1 MFILQAVEKE
11 EYSQMNEFFA
21 LIEKIKQRNPVIRV
35 ELVSEENRK
44 FWRIIVSNG
53 NKEVFNIMGQD
64 TTLLFQNAYSKLQ
77 VHRKELVE

>member
-1 MFILQAVEKE
+1 
-11 EYSQMNEFFA
+11 MNEFFA
-21 LIEKIKQRNPVIRV
+21 LIEKLKQRNPVIRI

-44 FWRIIVSNG
+44 FWRIIVSNR

>member
-1 MFILQAVEKE
+1 
-11 EYSQMNEFFA
+11 MNEFFA
-21 LIEKIKQRNPVIRV
+21 LIEKIKQSNPVVRV

-64 TTLLFQNAYSKLQ
+64 TNLLFQNAYSKLQ

>member
-1 MFILQAVEKE
+1 
-11 EYSQMNEFFA
+11 MNEFFG
-21 LIEKIKQRNPVIRV
+21 LIEKLKQRNPVIRV

-64 TTLLFQNAYSKLQ
+64 TNLLFQNAYSKLQ

>member
-1 MFILQAVEKE
+1 
-11 EYSQMNEFFA
+11 MNEFFA
-21 LIEKIKQRNPVIRV
+21 LIEKIKQRNPVVRV

-64 TTLLFQNAYSKLQ
+64 TNLLFQNAYSKLQ

>member
-1 MFILQAVEKE
+1 
-11 EYSQMNEFFA
+11 MNEFFV
-21 LIEKIKQRNPVIRV
+21 LIEKLKQRNPVIRI
-35 ELVSEENRK
+35 ELISEENRK
-44 FWRIIVSNG
+44 FWRIIVSNR